1 MRFLLAY
8 YTYYIALGLIKYHTV
23 SKEEVCHY
31 KILNA
36 YCHGK
41 PQNLNTSSLM
51 YQSSCLPG
59 NTRGGER
66 LVNINTKIKEEQVS
80 RTIAKK
86 TSGRVVMPSVLLGKR
101 DNPSQ
106 SGQMQMK

>member
-1 MRFLLAY
+1 MSL
-8 YTYYIALGLIKYHTV
+8 
-23 SKEEVCHY
+23 
-31 KILNA
+31 
-36 YCHGK
+36 
-41 PQNLNTSSLM
+41 QNLEWILSWKAPKSE
-51 YQSSCLPG
+51 YQFFDVSVFMSMPG

-66 LVNINTKIKEEQVS
+66 LVNINTEIKEEQVN